1 MNKIKIFMCDTETA
15 GSLDNPLVYDI
26 GAMVLDAKGNQVMND
41 TINHINCG
49 VFYFKKDLMETAYYA
64 EKLPTYRDEIWDGE
78 REVFDIMETRERV
91 HKLFQDEGITVV
103 CAHNARFDIN
113 ALNNTV
119 RDATNGKVKYFFP
132 YGVEVWD
139 TLKMAR
145 QILKEKPTYRKF
157 CEENGFMT
165 NHAVPRPR
173 YTAEVIYRFITK
185 DTEFE
190 EAHTGLRDVEIEAQI
205 LAYFIRQHK
214 KMDKVL
220 YHAPNKA

>member
-1 MNKIKIFMCDTETA
+1 MGKIKIFMCDTETA
-15 GSLDNPLVYDI
+15 GSIEKPLVYDM
-26 GAMVLDAKGNQVMND
+26 GAMVIDRNGNQIVNE

-49 VFYFKKDLMETAYYA
+49 VFYYKKDLMETAYYA
-64 EKLPTYRDEIWDGE
+64 EKLPAYRDEIWDGE

-91 HKLFQDEGITVV
+91 HKLFKDEGITVV

-119 RDATNGKVKYFFP
+119 RDATNGKVRYFFP

-139 TLKMAR
+139 TLKMAQ
-145 QILKEKPTYRKF
+145 QILKEMPTYRKF
-157 CEENGFMT
+157 CEDNGFMT

-220 YHAPNKA
+220 YHAKKA

>member
-1 MNKIKIFMCDTETA
+1 MSKIKIFMCDTETA
-15 GSLDNPLVYDI
+15 GSLEKPLVYDM
-26 GAMVLDAKGNQVMND
+26 GAMVIDRNGNKIVD
-41 TINHINCG
+41 ETINHVNCG
-49 VFYFKKDLMETAYYA
+49 VFYYKKDLMETAYYA
-64 EKLPTYRDEIWDGE
+64 DKLPAYRDEIWNGE

-91 HKLFQDEGITVV
+91 HQLFKDEGITVV

-119 RDATNGKVKYFFP
+119 RDATNGKVRYFFP

-139 TLKMAR
+139 TLKMAQ
-145 QILKEKPTYRKF
+145 QILKDMPTYRKF
-157 CEENGFMT
+157 CEDNGFIT

-185 DTEFE
+185 NTDFE

-220 YHAPNKA
+220 YHAKKA

>member
-1 MNKIKIFMCDTETA
+1 MSKIKIFMCDTETA
-15 GSLDNPLVYDI
+15 GSLEKPLVYDI
-26 GAMVLDAKGNQVMND
+26 GAMVIDRNGNQIVNE

-49 VFYFKKDLMETAYYA
+49 VFYYKKDLMETAYYA
-64 EKLPTYRDEIWDGE
+64 DKLPTYRDEIWDGE

-91 HKLFQDEGITVV
+91 HKLFKDEGITVV

-119 RDATNGKVKYFFP
+119 RDATNGKVRYFFP

-139 TLKMAR
+139 TLKMAQ
-145 QILKEKPTYRKF
+145 QILKDMPTYRKF
-157 CEENGFMT
+157 CEDNGFMT

-185 DTEFE
+185 NTDFE

-220 YHAPNKA
+220 YHAKKA

>member
-15 GSLDNPLVYDI
+15 GSLDNPFVYDI

-91 HKLFQDEGITVV
+91 HKLFKEEGITVV

-185 DTEFE
+185 DTDFE

>member
-1 MNKIKIFMCDTETA
+1 MSKIKIFMCDTETA
-15 GSLDNPLVYDI
+15 GSLEKPLVYDM
-26 GAMVLDAKGNQVMND
+26 GAMVIDRNGNKIVD
-41 TINHINCG
+41 ETINHVNCG
-49 VFYFKKDLMETAYYA
+49 VFYYKKDLMETAYYA
-64 EKLPTYRDEIWDGE
+64 DKLPAYRDEIWDGE

-91 HKLFQDEGITVV
+91 HKLFNDEGITVV

-119 RDATNGKVKYFFP
+119 RDATNGKVRYFFP

-145 QILKEKPTYRKF
+145 QILKEMPTYRKF
-157 CEENGFMT
+157 CEDNGFIT

-185 DTEFE
+185 NTDFE

-220 YHAPNKA
+220 YHAKKA

>member
-1 MNKIKIFMCDTETA
+1 MSKIKIFMCDTETA
-15 GSLDNPLVYDI
+15 GSIEKPLVYDM
-26 GAMVLDAKGNQVMND
+26 GAMVIDRNGNKIVNE

-49 VFYFKKDLMETAYYA
+49 VFYYKKDLMETAYYA
-64 EKLPTYRDEIWDGE
+64 DKLPTYRDEIWDGE

-91 HKLFQDEGITVV
+91 HKLFKDEGITVV

-119 RDATNGKVKYFFP
+119 RDATNGKVRYFFP

-139 TLKMAR
+139 TLKMAQ
-145 QILKEKPTYRKF
+145 QILKNMPTYRKF
-157 CEENGFMT
+157 CEDNGFIT

-185 DTEFE
+185 NTEFE

-220 YHAPNKA
+220 YHAKKA

>member
-15 GSLDNPLVYDI
+15 GSIEKPLVYDM
-26 GAMVLDAKGNQVMND
+26 GAMVIDRNGNQIVNE
-41 TINHINCG
+41 TINHVNCG
-49 VFYFKKDLMETAYYA
+49 VFYYKKDLMETAYYA
-64 EKLPTYRDEIWDGE
+64 EKLPAYRDEIWDGE

-91 HKLFQDEGITVV
+91 HKLFKDEGITVV

-119 RDATNGKVKYFFP
+119 RDATNGKVRYFFP
-132 YGVEVWD
+132 YGIEVWD
-139 TLKMAR
+139 TLKMAQ
-145 QILKEKPTYRKF
+145 QILKDMPTYRKF
-157 CEENGFMT
+157 CEDNGFIT

-220 YHAPNKA
+220 YHAKKA

>member
-64 EKLPTYRDEIWDGE
+64 EKLPAYRDEIWDGE

-91 HKLFQDEGITVV
+91 HKLFKDEGITVI

-119 RDATNGKVKYFFP
+119 RDATNGKVRYFFP

-145 QILKEKPTYRKF
+145 QILKDMPTYRKF
-157 CEENGFMT
+157 CEDNGFMT

-220 YHAPNKA
+220 YHAKKA

>member
-1 MNKIKIFMCDTETA
+1 MSKIKIFMCDTETA
-15 GSLDNPLVYDI
+15 GSLEKPLVYDM
-26 GAMVLDAKGNQVMND
+26 GAMVIDRNGNKIVD
-41 TINHINCG
+41 ETINHVNCG
-49 VFYFKKDLMETAYYA
+49 VFYYKKDLMETAYYA
-64 EKLPTYRDEIWDGE
+64 DKLPTYRDEIWDGK

-91 HKLFQDEGITVV
+91 HKLFKDEGITVV

-119 RDATNGKVKYFFP
+119 RDATNGKVRYFFP

-139 TLKMAR
+139 TLKMAQ
-145 QILKEKPTYRKF
+145 QILKDMPTYRKF
-157 CEENGFMT
+157 CEDNGFMT

-220 YHAPNKA
+220 YHAKKA

>member
-1 MNKIKIFMCDTETA
+1 MSKIKIFMCDTETA
-15 GSLDNPLVYDI
+15 GSLEKPLVYDM
-26 GAMVLDAKGNQVMND
+26 GAMVIDRNGNQIISE

-49 VFYFKKDLMETAYYA
+49 VFYYKKDLMETAYYA
-64 EKLPTYRDEIWDGE
+64 DKLPAYRNEIWDGE

-91 HKLFQDEGITVV
+91 HKLFKDEGITVV

-119 RDATNGKVKYFFP
+119 RDATNGKVRYFFP

-139 TLKMAR
+139 TLKMAQ
-145 QILKEKPTYRKF
+145 QILKNMPTYRKF
-157 CEENGFMT
+157 CEDNGFMT

-185 DTEFE
+185 DTDFE

-220 YHAPNKA
+220 YHAKKA

>member
-26 GAMVLDAKGNQVMND
+26 GAIVLDAKGNQVMND

-64 EKLPTYRDEIWDGE
+64 EKLPAYRDEIWDGE

-91 HKLFQDEGITVV
+91 HKLFKDEGITVV

-119 RDATNGKVKYFFP
+119 RDATNGKVRYFFP

-145 QILKEKPTYRKF
+145 QILKEMPTYRKF
-157 CEENGFMT
+157 CEDNGFMT

-220 YHAPNKA
+220 YHAKKA

>member
-1 MNKIKIFMCDTETA
+1 MGKIKIFMCDTETA
-15 GSLDNPLVYDI
+15 GSIEKPLVYDM
-26 GAMVLDAKGNQVMND
+26 GAMVIDRNGNQIVNE

-49 VFYFKKDLMETAYYA
+49 VFYYKKDLMETAYYA
-64 EKLPTYRDEIWDGE
+64 EKLPAYRDEIWDGE

-91 HKLFQDEGITVV
+91 HKLFKDEGITVV

-119 RDATNGKVKYFFP
+119 RDATNGKVRYFFP

-139 TLKMAR
+139 TLKMAQ
-145 QILKEKPTYRKF
+145 QILKDMPTYRKF
-157 CEENGFMT
+157 CENNEFMT

-185 DTEFE
+185 NTEFE

-205 LAYFIRQHK
+205 LAYLIRQHK

-220 YHAPNKA
+220 YHAKKA

>member
-26 GAMVLDAKGNQVMND
+26 GAMVLDAKGNQVIND

-49 VFYFKKDLMETAYYA
+49 VFYCKKDLMETAYYA
-64 EKLPTYRDEIWDGE
+64 EKLPAYRDEIWDGE

-119 RDATNGKVKYFFP
+119 RDATNGRVKYFFP

-220 YHAPNKA
+220 YHAPSKA

>member
-1 MNKIKIFMCDTETA
+1 MSKIKIFMCDTETA
-15 GSLDNPLVYDI
+15 GSLEKPLVYDM
-26 GAMVLDAKGNQVMND
+26 GAMVIDRNGNKIVD
-41 TINHINCG
+41 ETINHVNCG
-49 VFYFKKDLMETAYYA
+49 VFYYKKDLMETAYYA
-64 EKLPTYRDEIWDGE
+64 DKLPAYRDEIWNGE

-91 HKLFQDEGITVV
+91 HQLFKDEGITVV

-119 RDATNGKVKYFFP
+119 RDATNGKVRYFFP

-139 TLKMAR
+139 TLKMAQ
-145 QILKEKPTYRKF
+145 QILKDMPTYRKF
-157 CEENGFMT
+157 CEDNGFIT

-185 DTEFE
+185 NTEFE

-205 LAYFIRQHK
+205 LAYFIKKKK

-220 YHAPNKA
+220 YHAKKA

>member
-1 MNKIKIFMCDTETA
+1 MSKIKIFMCDTETA
-15 GSLDNPLVYDI
+15 GSIEKPLVYDM
-26 GAMVLDAKGNQVMND
+26 GAMVIDRNGNQIVNE

-49 VFYFKKDLMETAYYA
+49 VFYYKKDLMETAYYA
-64 EKLPTYRDEIWDGE
+64 EKLPAYRDEIWDGE

-91 HKLFQDEGITVV
+91 HKLFKDEGITVV

-119 RDATNGKVKYFFP
+119 RDATNGKVRYFFP

-139 TLKMAR
+139 TLKMAQ
-145 QILKEKPTYRKF
+145 QILKDMPTYRKF
-157 CEENGFMT
+157 CEDNGFMT

-220 YHAPNKA
+220 YHAQKA

>member
-1 MNKIKIFMCDTETA
+1 MGKIKIFMCDTETA
-15 GSLDNPLVYDI
+15 GSLEKPLVYDM
-26 GAMVLDAKGNQVMND
+26 GAMVIDRNGNQIVNE
-41 TINHINCG
+41 TINHINCS
-49 VFYFKKDLMETAYYA
+49 VFYYKKDLMETAYYA
-64 EKLPTYRDEIWDGE
+64 DKLPAYRDEIWDGE

-91 HKLFQDEGITVV
+91 HKLFKDEGITVV

-119 RDATNGKVKYFFP
+119 RDATNGKVRYFFP

-139 TLKMAR
+139 TLKMAQ
-145 QILKEKPTYRKF
+145 QILKDMPTYRKF
-157 CEENGFMT
+157 CEDNGFMT

-220 YHAPNKA
+220 YHAKKA

>member
-15 GSLDNPLVYDI
+15 GSLEKPLVYDM
-26 GAMVLDAKGNQVMND
+26 GAMVIDRNGNQIVNE

-49 VFYFKKDLMETAYYA
+49 VFYYKKDLMETAYYA
-64 EKLPTYRDEIWDGE
+64 DKLPTYRDEIWDGE

-91 HKLFQDEGITVV
+91 HKLFKDEGITVV

-119 RDATNGKVKYFFP
+119 RDATNGKVRYFFP

-139 TLKMAR
+139 TLKMAQ
-145 QILKEKPTYRKF
+145 QILKNMPTYRKF
-157 CEENGFMT
+157 CEDNGFMT

-185 DTEFE
+185 DTGFE
-190 EAHTGLRDVEIEAQI
+190 EAHTGLQDVEIEAQI

-220 YHAPNKA
+220 YHAKKA

>member
-1 MNKIKIFMCDTETA
+1 M
-15 GSLDNPLVYDI
+15 
-26 GAMVLDAKGNQVMND
+26 
-41 TINHINCG
+41 
-49 VFYFKKDLMETAYYA
+49 
-64 EKLPTYRDEIWDGE
+64 
-78 REVFDIMETRERV
+78 
-91 HKLFQDEGITVV
+91 

-119 RDATNGKVKYFFP
+119 RDATNGKVRYFFP

-139 TLKMAR
+139 TLKMAQ
-145 QILKEKPTYRKF
+145 QILKNMPTYRKF
-157 CEENGFMT
+157 CEDNGFIT

-185 DTEFE
+185 DTDFE

-220 YHAPNKA
+220 YHAKKA

>member
-15 GSLDNPLVYDI
+15 GSLDNPLVYDM
-26 GAMVLDAKGNQVMND
+26 GAMVIDRNGNQIVD
-41 TINHINCG
+41 ETINHVNCG
-49 VFYFKKDLMETAYYA
+49 VFYYKKDLMETAYYA
-64 EKLPTYRDEIWDGE
+64 DKLPAYRDEIWDGE

-91 HKLFQDEGITVV
+91 HKLFKDEGITVV

-119 RDATNGKVKYFFP
+119 RDATNGKVRYFFP

-139 TLKMAR
+139 TLKMAQ
-145 QILKEKPTYRKF
+145 QILKDMPTYRKF
-157 CEENGFMT
+157 CEDNGFMT
-165 NHAVPRPR
+165 NHAIPRPR

-185 DTEFE
+185 NTEFE

-220 YHAPNKA
+220 YHAKKA

>member
-1 MNKIKIFMCDTETA
+1 MSKIKIFMCDTETA

-26 GAMVLDAKGNQVMND
+26 GAMILDAKGNQVIND

-49 VFYFKKDLMETAYYA
+49 VFYYKKDLMETAYYA
-64 EKLPTYRDEIWDGE
+64 DKLPAYRDEIWDGE

-91 HKLFQDEGITVV
+91 HKLFKDEGITVV

-119 RDATNGKVKYFFP
+119 RDATNGKVRYFFP

-139 TLKMAR
+139 TLKMAQ
-145 QILKEKPTYRKF
+145 QILKNMPTYRKF
-157 CEENGFMT
+157 CEDNGFMT

-185 DTEFE
+185 DTDFE

-220 YHAPNKA
+220 YHAKKA

>member
-1 MNKIKIFMCDTETA
+1 MSKIKIFMCDTETA
-15 GSLDNPLVYDI
+15 GSLEKPLVYDI
-26 GAMVLDAKGNQVMND
+26 GAMVIDRNGNQIINE

-49 VFYFKKDLMETAYYA
+49 VFYYKKDLMETAYYA
-64 EKLPTYRDEIWDGE
+64 DKLPTYRDEIWDGE

-91 HKLFQDEGITVV
+91 HKLFKDEEITVV

-119 RDATNGKVKYFFP
+119 RDATNGKVRYFFP

-139 TLKMAR
+139 TLKMAQ
-145 QILKEKPTYRKF
+145 QILKNMPTYRKF
-157 CEENGFMT
+157 CEDNGFMT

-185 DTEFE
+185 DTDFE

-220 YHAPNKA
+220 YHAKKA

>member
-64 EKLPTYRDEIWDGE
+64 AKLPSYRDEIWDGE

-205 LAYFIRQHK
+205 LAYLIRQHK

>member
-1 MNKIKIFMCDTETA
+1 MSKIKIFMCDTETA
-15 GSLDNPLVYDI
+15 GSLEKPLVYDM
-26 GAMVLDAKGNQVMND
+26 GAMVIDRNGNQIINE

-49 VFYFKKDLMETAYYA
+49 VFYYKKDLMETAYYA
-64 EKLPTYRDEIWDGE
+64 EKLPAYRDEIWDGE
-78 REVFDIMETRERV
+78 REVFDIMETRARV
-91 HKLFQDEGITVV
+91 HKLFKDEGITVV

-119 RDATNGKVKYFFP
+119 RDATNGRVRYFFP
-132 YGVEVWD
+132 ANVEVWD
-139 TLKMAR
+139 TLKMAQ
-145 QILKEKPTYRKF
+145 QILKDMPTYRKF
-157 CEENGFMT
+157 CEDNGFMT

-220 YHAPNKA
+220 YHAKKA

>member
-1 MNKIKIFMCDTETA
+1 MSKIKIFMCDTETA
-15 GSLDNPLVYDI
+15 GSLEKPLVYDM
-26 GAMVLDAKGNQVMND
+26 GAMVIDRNGNQIVNE
-41 TINHINCG
+41 TINHVNCG
-49 VFYFKKDLMETAYYA
+49 VFYYKKDLMETAYYA
-64 EKLPTYRDEIWDGE
+64 DKLPAYRDEIWDGE

-91 HKLFQDEGITVV
+91 HKLFKDEGITVV

-119 RDATNGKVKYFFP
+119 RDATNGKVRYFFP
-132 YGVEVWD
+132 YGIEVWD
-139 TLKMAR
+139 TLKMAQ
-145 QILKEKPTYRKF
+145 QILKNMPTYRKF
-157 CEENGFMT
+157 CEDNGFMT

-185 DTEFE
+185 DTDFE

-220 YHAPNKA
+220 YHAKKA

>member
-1 MNKIKIFMCDTETA
+1 MGKIKIFMCDTETA

-26 GAMVLDAKGNQVMND
+26 GAMVLDAKGNQVIND

-49 VFYFKKDLMETAYYA
+49 VFYYKKDLMETAYYA
-64 EKLPTYRDEIWDGE
+64 EKLPAYRDEIWDGE

-91 HKLFQDEGITVV
+91 HKLFKDEGITVV

-119 RDATNGKVKYFFP
+119 RDATNGKVRYFFP

-139 TLKMAR
+139 TLKMAQ
-145 QILKEKPTYRKF
+145 QILKDMPTYRKF
-157 CEENGFMT
+157 CEDNGFMT

-220 YHAPNKA
+220 YHAKKA

>member
-1 MNKIKIFMCDTETA
+1 MGKIKIFMCDTETA
-15 GSLDNPLVYDI
+15 GSLEKPLVYDM
-26 GAMVLDAKGNQVMND
+26 GAMVVDRNGNKIVNE

-49 VFYFKKDLMETAYYA
+49 VFYYKKDLMETAYYA
-64 EKLPTYRDEIWDGE
+64 DKLPTYRDEIWDGE

-91 HKLFQDEGITVV
+91 HKLFKDEGITVV

-119 RDATNGKVKYFFP
+119 RDATNGKVRYFFP
-132 YGVEVWD
+132 YGIEVWD
-139 TLKMAR
+139 TLKMAQ
-145 QILKEKPTYRKF
+145 QILKNMPTYRKF
-157 CEENGFMT
+157 CENNGFMT

-220 YHAPNKA
+220 YHAKKA

>member
-1 MNKIKIFMCDTETA
+1 MGKIKIFMCDTETA
-15 GSLDNPLVYDI
+15 GSIEKPLVYDR
-26 GAMVLDAKGNQVMND
+26 GAMVIDRNGNQIVNE

-49 VFYFKKDLMETAYYA
+49 VFYYKKDLMETAYYA
-64 EKLPTYRDEIWDGE
+64 EKLPAYRDEIWDGE

-91 HKLFQDEGITVV
+91 HKLFKDEGITVV

-119 RDATNGKVKYFFP
+119 RDATNGKVRYFFP

-139 TLKMAR
+139 TLKMAQ
-145 QILKEKPTYRKF
+145 QILKDMPTYRKF
-157 CEENGFMT
+157 CENNEFMT

-185 DTEFE
+185 NTEFE

-205 LAYFIRQHK
+205 LAYLIRQHK

-220 YHAPNKA
+220 YHAKKA

>member
-1 MNKIKIFMCDTETA
+1 MGKIKIFMCDTETA
-15 GSLDNPLVYDI
+15 GSIEKPLVYDM
-26 GAMVLDAKGNQVMND
+26 GAMVIDRNGNQIVNE

-49 VFYFKKDLMETAYYA
+49 VFYYKKDLIETAYYA
-64 EKLPTYRDEIWDGE
+64 EKLPAYRDEIWDGE

-91 HKLFQDEGITVV
+91 HKLFKDEGITVV

-119 RDATNGKVKYFFP
+119 RDATNGKVRYFFP

-139 TLKMAR
+139 TLKMAQ
-145 QILKEKPTYRKF
+145 QILKEMPTYRKF
-157 CEENGFMT
+157 CEDNGFMT

-220 YHAPNKA
+220 YHAKKA

>member
-1 MNKIKIFMCDTETA
+1 MSKIKIFMCDTETA
-15 GSLDNPLVYDI
+15 GSLEKPLVYDM
-26 GAMVLDAKGNQVMND
+26 GAMVIDRNGNQIVSE
-41 TINHINCG
+41 TINHVNCG
-49 VFYFKKDLMETAYYA
+49 VFYYKKDLMETAYYA
-64 EKLPTYRDEIWDGE
+64 DKLPAYRDEIWDGE

-91 HKLFQDEGITVV
+91 HKLFKDEGITVV

-119 RDATNGKVKYFFP
+119 RDATNGKVRYFFP

-139 TLKMAR
+139 TLKMAQ
-145 QILKEKPTYRKF
+145 QILKNMPTYRKF
-157 CEENGFMT
+157 CEDNGFMT

-185 DTEFE
+185 DTDFE

-220 YHAPNKA
+220 YHAKKA

>member
-1 MNKIKIFMCDTETA
+1 MSKIKIFMCDTETA
-15 GSLDNPLVYDI
+15 GSLEKPLVYDM
-26 GAMVLDAKGNQVMND
+26 GAMVIDRNGNKIVD
-41 TINHINCG
+41 ETINHVNCG
-49 VFYFKKDLMETAYYA
+49 VFYYKKDIMETAYYA
-64 EKLPTYRDEIWDGE
+64 DKLPTYRDEIWDGE

-91 HKLFQDEGITVV
+91 HKLFKDEGITVV

-119 RDATNGKVKYFFP
+119 RDATNGKVRYFFP

-139 TLKMAR
+139 TLKMAQ
-145 QILKEKPTYRKF
+145 QILKDMPTYRKF
-157 CEENGFMT
+157 CEDNGFMT

-185 DTEFE
+185 NTEFE

-220 YHAPNKA
+220 YHAKKA

>member
-64 EKLPTYRDEIWDGE
+64 AKLPSYRDEIWDGE

-220 YHAPNKA
+220 YHAPSKA

>member
-1 MNKIKIFMCDTETA
+1 MSKIKIFMCDTETA
-15 GSLDNPLVYDI
+15 GSLEKPLVYDM
-26 GAMVLDAKGNQVMND
+26 GAMVIDRNGNQIVNE

-49 VFYFKKDLMETAYYA
+49 VFYYKKDLMETAYYA
-64 EKLPTYRDEIWDGE
+64 DKLPTYRDEIWDGE
-78 REVFDIMETRERV
+78 REVFDITETRERV
-91 HKLFQDEGITVV
+91 HKLFKDEGITVV

-119 RDATNGKVKYFFP
+119 RDATNGKVRYFFP

-145 QILKEKPTYRKF
+145 QILKDMPTYRKF
-157 CEENGFMT
+157 CEDNGFMT

-220 YHAPNKA
+220 YHAKKA

>member
-15 GSLDNPLVYDI
+15 GSLEKPLVYDM
-26 GAMVLDAKGNQVMND
+26 GAMVVDRNGNKIVD
-41 TINHINCG
+41 ETINHVNCG
-49 VFYFKKDLMETAYYA
+49 VFYYKKDLMETAYYA
-64 EKLPTYRDEIWDGE
+64 DKLPAYRDEIWDGE

-91 HKLFQDEGITVV
+91 HKLFKDEGITVV

-119 RDATNGKVKYFFP
+119 RDATNGKVRYFFP

-139 TLKMAR
+139 TLKMAQ
-145 QILKEKPTYRKF
+145 QILKDMPTYRKF
-157 CEENGFMT
+157 CEDNGFMT

-185 DTEFE
+185 NTDFE

-220 YHAPNKA
+220 YHAKKA

>member
-1 MNKIKIFMCDTETA
+1 MSKIKIFMCDTETA

-26 GAMVLDAKGNQVMND
+26 GAMILDAKGNQVIND

-49 VFYFKKDLMETAYYA
+49 VFYYKKDLMETAYYA
-64 EKLPTYRDEIWDGE
+64 DKLPAYRDEIWDGE
-78 REVFDIMETRERV
+78 REVFDIMETRERI
-91 HKLFQDEGITVV
+91 HKLFKDEGITVV

-119 RDATNGKVKYFFP
+119 RDATNGKVRYFFP

-145 QILKEKPTYRKF
+145 QILKEMPTYRKF
-157 CEENGFMT
+157 CEDNGFMT

-185 DTEFE
+185 DTDFE

-220 YHAPNKA
+220 YHAKKA

>member
-64 EKLPTYRDEIWDGE
+64 AKLPSYRDEIWDGE

-91 HKLFQDEGITVV
+91 HKLFQEEGITVV

-119 RDATNGKVKYFFP
+119 RDATNGKIKYFFP

-145 QILKEKPTYRKF
+145 QILKEKPTYCKF

-205 LAYFIRQHK
+205 LAYLIRQHK

-220 YHAPNKA
+220 YHAPDKA

>member
-1 MNKIKIFMCDTETA
+1 MGKIKIFMCDTETA
-15 GSLDNPLVYDI
+15 GSIEKPLVYDM
-26 GAMVLDAKGNQVMND
+26 GAMVIDRNGNQIVNE

-49 VFYFKKDLMETAYYA
+49 VFYYKKDLMETAYYA
-64 EKLPTYRDEIWDGE
+64 DKLPAYRDEIWDGE

-91 HKLFQDEGITVV
+91 HKLFKDEGITVV

-119 RDATNGKVKYFFP
+119 RDATNGKVRYFFP

-139 TLKMAR
+139 TLKMAQ
-145 QILKEKPTYRKF
+145 QILKDMPTYRKF
-157 CEENGFMT
+157 CEDNGFMT

-220 YHAPNKA
+220 YHAKKA